1 MRNNRNVILIVDDD
15 ERFSSLLGEFLQKQ
29 NFEVLTA
36 TDPNEG
42 LNLLGSNRIDL
53 AIVDWMLPG
62 LSGPDLI
69 TSVRK
74 SNHAT
79 PILMVTANGEVG
91 ARSVALQAGV
101 FVSAIILH
109 QHQFFVHIRQFLVLP
124 VHHLRCSRPLAGE

>member
-91 ARSVALQAGV
+91 ARSVALQAGA
-101 FVSAIILH
+101 SD
-109 QHQFFVHIRQFLVLP
+109 FLPKPFRPKDLLRMVLRLLIK
-124 VHHLRCSRPLAGE
+124 H